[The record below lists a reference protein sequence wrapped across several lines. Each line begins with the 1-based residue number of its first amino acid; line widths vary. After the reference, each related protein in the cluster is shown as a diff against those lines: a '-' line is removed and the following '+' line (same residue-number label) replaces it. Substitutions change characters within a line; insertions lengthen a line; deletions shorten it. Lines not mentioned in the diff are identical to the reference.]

1 MIKCNDWPVGVC
13 TWSLGNDMGKIADL
27 KNKTGLN
34 HLNLGISPA
43 FEDNGEDYLAK
54 VNDGGYE
61 ITATMIDYPQED
73 YSTLEAIRRTGG
85 IVPNDCWEAN
95 KQRAL
100 EAIRLTSSLG
110 VPYLAMHIGFI
121 DHTNKAQYKTLVER
135 VELLANAADD
145 KQVCLLMETGQETAE
160 DLRRFLEELA
170 HPALGVNCDP
180 ANMILYDKGEPLEA
194 VKTLAPWI
202 RHIHIKDALRTQTPG
217 TWGTEVVW
225 GTGQVGGESFL
236 NALSQAGFEGALA
249 IEREA
254 GDDRMGDIVK
264 AIETLKQFNG

>member
-1 MIKCNDWPVGVC
+1 MD
-13 TWSLGNDMGKIADL
+13 
-27 KNKTGLN
+27 
-34 HLNLGISPA
+34 
-43 FEDNGEDYLAK
+43 
-54 VNDGGYE
+54 
-61 ITATMIDYPQED
+61 
-73 YSTLEAIRRTGG
+73 AI
-85 IVPNDCWEAN
+85 E
-95 KQRAL
+95 
-100 EAIRLTSSLG
+100 LTSRLQ
-110 VPYLAMHIGFI
+110 VAYLTTHIGFI
-121 DHTNKAQYKTLVER
+121 DHTDASGYER
-135 VELLANAADD
+135 LAGRVKLLADAAGEDG
-145 KQVCLLMETGQETAE
+145 VTLLMETGQETAE

-202 RHIHIKDALRTQTPG
+202 CHVHIKDALRTEKPG

-236 NALSQAGFEGALA
+236 NALKQAGFEGALA

-264 AIETLKQFNG
+264 AIETLKRFNG